1 MKKVLAGADARHDF
15 LVFQGV
21 FVCILQALAASTLP
35 ALEYLWVRGQAEQH
49 IPRCAACSR
58 ASHLRGQARAVPA
71 TGVQRPGRQV
81 ERGAVRALGRGDA
94 ACHPGAPRLQS
105 TPRTAG
111 RAARPLTR
119 ACAGRHRA
127 GVAVAGLA
135 GAARRRGRGVR
146 GGARRRQRRRVQHP
160 GHPVRA
166 AARPVALHT
175 RPAQG
180 QQLTGAAA
188 GAPGRC
194 SLAQAAYGGCGA
206 CPCAAS
212 STCTQA
218 RAHAPGPRQQGGPR
232 PSRTGR
238 GRRARRQSWRP
249 RTARAAQRCRWTC
262 AARSRAT
269 AWWWPLRYAPPAP
282 APQRRSCTA
291 VCASPSARARAVRAR
306 SPQRPWR
313 RRWPSACCCW
323 RGGRRR
329 RPCAGRR
336 WPRRGCARPSA
347 WSCWARAWRPACRL
361 PACGRAARRP
371 EPPLPLSP
379 RAAQVEGAPRR
390 AQADLLALERSRVA
404 ELQALAAQL
413 RAALAKAGYTE
424 AAGAGAGCARGAA
437 HAWQGLARALS
448 PHAARAARRPAEE
461 GKQVAGWAGPAAGAP
476 DPLNLLGL
484 APAAGDLDKAG
495 ALSAHGPE
503 SPLLR
508 IAVPGLSEQ
517 PPVASP
523 DSPGDEKKKARRIS
537 AAADASLLGRLEGR
551 SGDARRAPP
560 RRSGRRSGTW
570 SWRSTR
576 QARTPPTP
584 RRTPRTRLS
593 EALRAG

>member
-1 MKKVLAGADARHDF
+1 MGAGTGRAAHTALRCLQPRLPPERAGARCSGHRCSTAGTPGGAWSSTCTGAWRRCLPSWRAPASKHSAHRRPSREAADAR
-15 LVFQGV
+15 L
-21 FVCILQALAASTLP
+21 
-35 ALEYLWVRGQAEQH
+35 R
-49 IPRCAACSR
+49 R
-58 ASHLRGQARAVPA
+58 ASSRWRRSR
-71 TGVQRPGRQV
+71 RPGWRCTSPWA
-81 ERGAVRALGRGDA
+81 RCSGRRSPPTTSA
-94 ACHPGAPRLQS
+94 RS
-105 TPRTAG
+105 TPWT
-111 RAARPLTR
+111 P
-119 ACAGRHRA
+119 
-127 GVAVAGLA
+127 
-135 GAARRRGRGVR
+135 
-146 GGARRRQRRRVQHP
+146 GARRRAARGAAYPPGAGPAADGRGCGRAGQVFAGAGGLRRVRRLPLRGEQHLHP
-160 GHPVRA
+160 GAR
-166 AARPVALHT
+166 ARPGPAPAG
-175 RPAQG
+175 RPAPV
-180 QQLTGAAA
+180 AD
-188 GAPGRC
+188 R
-194 SLAQAAYGGCGA
+194 
-206 CPCAAS
+206 
-212 STCTQA
+212 A
-218 RAHAPGPRQQGGPR
+218 R
-232 PSRTGR
+232 
-238 GRRARRQSWRP
+238 RRARRRSWRP
-249 RTARAAQRCRWTC
+249 LTARAAQRCRWTC